1 MAPGAA
7 PRLNLNAQYQAELS
21 RRGLSFNIMLVGE
34 AGLGKSTAIRALF
47 RPFSPGP
54 SAAWLTP
61 ITDPIRERTVG
72 IVEHKLTLDSDGLAV
87 DFTLIDC
94 PGYGDSLDAR
104 ESIQPILDFV
114 EAKFARHFDAHVRGE
129 VDHGHDNRV
138 HCCLYFIG
146 AHRLKGIDVQFMKE
160 LQKHVPII
168 PVIAKADTMT
178 IAERDAFRRHIVSE
192 LEAAKVDC
200 LQFSALNQPQPS
212 TGPPEPKRRPTDLPL
227 PPPPLVSWRA
237 LGAPFAICASET
249 GTREYPW
256 GTCDVE
262 DPFHSDLPK
271 LREVLLSSN
280 IVRARERTHELYENS
295 YASVRRRHEAA
306 EASALAWR
314 LRHQELALR
323 AALLL
328 AAAGA
333 LVYVGGRVRGALPEV
348 RLGQLDRAATN
359 LASSVAGASRATLRG
374 VNAYA
379 LSPLVTAARGLAS
392 YARPSWWAKTVARRL
407 ED

>member
-1 MAPGAA
+1 
-7 PRLNLNAQYQAELS
+7 
-21 RRGLSFNIMLVGE
+21 
-34 AGLGKSTAIRALF
+34 
-47 RPFSPGP
+47 
-54 SAAWLTP
+54 
-61 ITDPIRERTVG
+61 
-72 IVEHKLTLDSDGLAV
+72 
-87 DFTLIDC
+87 
-94 PGYGDSLDAR
+94 
-104 ESIQPILDFV
+104 
-114 EAKFARHFDAHVRGE
+114 
-129 VDHGHDNRV
+129 
-138 HCCLYFIG
+138 
-146 AHRLKGIDVQFMKE
+146 
-160 LQKHVPII
+160 
-168 PVIAKADTMT
+168 
-178 IAERDAFRRHIVSE
+178 
-192 LEAAKVDC
+192 
-200 LQFSALNQPQPS
+200 
-212 TGPPEPKRRPTDLPL
+212 
-227 PPPPLVSWRA
+227 
-237 LGAPFAICASET
+237 
-249 GTREYPW
+249 YPW